1 MLKNLQKKD
10 NKDSYNLPLPIINKG
25 GCNLSLAGLKT
36 DVLRKSKNIKSN
48 QDRYDLAASF
58 QETIN
63 KILVKTEVAM
73 REFDQEISSKTLKSF
88 VVVGVFGKL

>member
-1 MLKNLQKKD
+1 MLKNLQKKEI
-10 NKDSYNLPLPIINKG
+10 KIVTTPLPIINKG

-58 QETIN
+58 SRKIN
-63 KILVKTEVAM
+63 KILVK
-73 REFDQEISSKTLKSF
+73 KN
-88 VVVGVFGKL
+88 